1 MTCNTPVG
9 QLAHVHLDLIIQ
21 RKQEAGQILVLERG
35 YVLESGS
42 VQQDTFFC
50 EDAVDTIHPFGQVTT
65 AALQNET
72 FLAVDLPQ
80 ILRRDAFDIQSC
92 IPPSISSIL
101 T

>member
-1 MTCNTPVG
+1 M
-9 QLAHVHLDLIIQ
+9 IIQ
-21 RKQEAGQILVLERG
+21 REQEAGQILVLERG
-35 YVLESGS
+35 YILESGS
-42 VQQDTFFC
+42 VQQDAFLC
-50 EDAVDTIHPFGQVTT
+50 EDAVDAIYPFGQVTT

-80 ILRRDAFDIQSC
+80 ILRCDTFDIQSC